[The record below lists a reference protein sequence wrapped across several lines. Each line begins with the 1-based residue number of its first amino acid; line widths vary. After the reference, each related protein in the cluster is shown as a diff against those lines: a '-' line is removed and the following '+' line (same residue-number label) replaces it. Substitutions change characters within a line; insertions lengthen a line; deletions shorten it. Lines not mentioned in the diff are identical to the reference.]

1 MRFIFSGDQSVGMDI
16 EPAKL
21 IGITRQN
28 RQRISGE
35 TSKERNLTDGRRGEV
50 CDEESVYAV

>member
-21 IGITRQN
+21 IGITGQN
-28 RQRISGE
+28 RQRISRK

-50 CDEESVYAV
+50 YDEESVYAV

>member
-1 MRFIFSGDQSVGMDI
+1 MDI

-21 IGITRQN
+21 IGVTGQN
-28 RQRISGE
+28 RQKISRK

-50 CDEESVYAV
+50 CDEESVHAV